1 MTDYVVKFS
10 GQDNLSGTI
19 NNIKSELNDVGKSS
33 TALDQIITVPLKT
46 ERVL

>member
-33 TALDQIITVPLKT
+33 TALDQITKKFQRI
-46 ERVL
+46 